1 MTVAAAY
8 ARFSSDSQREESIE
22 IQLREINR
30 VIEREGFVLGHTYK
44 DEAVSGWQTHGRRR
58 REDFDRC
65 IEAGERGLYD
75 VLVVYKMDRFAR
87 NVEVSQQAKKRLF
100 KAGVRII
107 SVREGEI
114 RDTPDGFLMSLM
126 SDGFAEYYSRN
137 LSVLVRDG
145 IDASARQCKAAGR
158 RIFGYDVDDEDH
170 FVINE
175 TQGEAVRE
183 IFRRYLAGE
192 TSTEICRWLNGR
204 GIRTSRGKTWCTQ
217 NLMQMFGNVA
227 YKGVYKYS
235 GHVIEGGIP
244 ALVSE
249 DDFDRVAEIRK
260 QKRRKKRRS
269 EVNEYLLTGKIYCLE
284 CGRPMCGTAGTSGTG
299 KKYTYYGCMRK
310 DGGCGIRVS
319 SEAVE
324 SKVMRAIVDIL
335 DDEDAIDEIVR
346 DMRAYAESR
355 PNHAEEYRQEAS
367 RLRREADRLIQ
378 SIAEGIPASSV
389 AEALREREDRIAD
402 LEKLAL
408 TEDEMN
414 DVPEEAEIRAWL
426 DRFAEGDCDDPE
438 WRALVTK
445 VFVSHV
451 FADKE
456 DVFTSLNMS
465 DGEPEWIPFEQ
476 VRELKNVRTLPF
488 EKVRTGRVWWGTHYL
503 MRTPRTV

>member
-22 IQLREINR
+22 IQLREIDAL
-30 VIEREGFVLGHTYK
+30 IEREGFTRGHTYK

-65 IEAGERGLYD
+65 IEDAERGLFD

-100 KAGVRII
+100 KAGVKLY

-114 RDTPDGFLMSLM
+114 RDTPDGFLMSVVG
-126 SDGFAEYYSRN
+126 DAFAEYYSRN
-137 LSVLVRDG
+137 LSVLVRNG
-145 IDASARQCKAAGR
+145 IDQSARQCKAAGR
-158 RIFGYDVDDEDH
+158 RIFGYDVDDEDR

-175 TQGEAVRE
+175 RQGEAVRE
-183 IFRRYLAGE
+183 IFRRYLVGQTA
-192 TSTEICRWLNGR
+192 TEICAWLNHS

-217 NLMQMFGNVA
+217 NLMQVFGNVA
-227 YKGVYKYS
+227 YKGTYKYS
-235 GHVIEGGIP
+235 GHVIEGGMP
-244 ALVSE
+244 ALVSAE
-249 DDFDRVAEIRK
+249 DFDRVQEIRDTR
-260 QKRRKKRRS
+260 RRKKRRS
-269 EVNEYLLTGKIYCLE
+269 NVNEYLLTGKVFCLE
-284 CGRPMCGTAGTSGTG
+284 CGRPMCGTAGTSKSG
-299 KKYTYYGCMRK
+299 KKYTYYGCLRK

-324 SKVMRAIVDIL
+324 SRVMRAVVELL
-335 DDEDAIDEIVR
+335 DDERAIDEMVR

-355 PNHAEEYRQEAS
+355 PNRAEEYRQDVA

-389 AEALREREDRIAD
+389 AEPLREREERIAD
-402 LEKLAL
+402 LEKLAIA
-408 TEDEMN
+408 EDEMN
-414 DVPEEAEIRAWL
+414 KVPDESEIREWL
-426 DRFAEGDCDDPE
+426 ARFTEGDCDDPE
-438 WRALVTK
+438 WRSLVTK

-456 DVFTSLNMS
+456 DVILSFNLN
-465 DGEPEWIPFEQ
+465 DGDPQWIPFEQ
-476 VRELKNVRTLPF
+476 VRELKKMRTHSL
-488 EKVRTGRVWWGTHYL
+488 ECVRTGRVWWGTHYL
-503 MRTPRTV
+503 MRTPT